1 MKTVC
6 KCEITDTIAYM
17 ETVTIILSIIQTMS
31 ISLGVGSSTMA
42 ILNFFK
48 AIADGSIDPV
58 ERGFMGITYIVLRV
72 AMVLILLTT
81 AGLAAIGQVGTEYT
95 NNFILAQ
102 FLLTTVLFIN
112 ATLMTAK
119 VMPSTLGPAI
129 QAASWYAL
137 GFTLALLPHGLTNF
151 NFPIFLACY
160 VVFICAVAYLVRHVM
175 AYLAKKRSVIS
186 SGS

>member
-1 MKTVC
+1 
-6 KCEITDTIAYM
+6 
-17 ETVTIILSIIQTMS
+17 
-31 ISLGVGSSTMA
+31 
-42 ILNFFK
+42 
-48 AIADGSIDPV
+48 
-58 ERGFMGITYIVLRV
+58 MGITYIVLRV
-72 AMVLILLTT
+72 AMVFILLTT
-81 AGLAAIGQVGTEYT
+81 AGLAAIGLSQVGTEYT

-160 VVFICAVAYLVRHVM
+160 VVFICAVTYLVRHVM
-175 AYLAKKRSVIS
+175 GYLARKRSVTNVGI
-186 SGS
+186 